1 MERRLSKKDLMELY
15 GVDRVTIEDWR
26 RNRGLKMI
34 EVSTH
39 SKYISEKD
47 LLEWEN
53 SLKGNYSVK
62 RLNNQTVSEW
72 IGMKGWYTFFKSS
85 ELISIS
91 VLTGWGFLW
100 LKKYFSPKLQ
110 SEWFI
115 YRSQFFLS
123 FRIFIWRLIFRIGT
137 LWVNYH

>member
-39 SKYISEKD
+39 SKYITKKD

-53 SLKGNYSVK
+53 SLKGSYSVK
-62 RLNNQTVSEW
+62 RLINQSVS
-72 IGMKGWYTFFKSS
+72 K
-85 ELISIS
+85 
-91 VLTGWGFLW
+91 
-100 LKKYFSPKLQ
+100 
-110 SEWFI
+110 
-115 YRSQFFLS
+115 
-123 FRIFIWRLIFRIGT
+123 
-137 LWVNYH
+137 

>member
-39 SKYISEKD
+39 SKYITEKD

-53 SLKGNYSVK
+53 SLKGNNLVK
-62 RLNNQTVSEW
+62 RFNNQSVSEW
-72 IGMKGWYTFFKSS
+72 IEVKGWYTFFKSCD
-85 ELISIS
+85 LISVS
-91 VLTGWGFLW
+91 VFTGWSFL
-100 LKKYFSPKLQ
+100 
-110 SEWFI
+110 
-115 YRSQFFLS
+115 
-123 FRIFIWRLIFRIGT
+123 
-137 LWVNYH
+137 

>member
-39 SKYISEKD
+39 SKYIKEKD

-53 SLKGNYSVK
+53 SLKGSYLVK
-62 RLNNQTVSEW
+62 RLNNQSVSKW
-72 IGMKGWYTFFKSS
+72 SN
-85 ELISIS
+85 
-91 VLTGWGFLW
+91 
-100 LKKYFSPKLQ
+100 KK
-110 SEWFI
+110 
-115 YRSQFFLS
+115 
-123 FRIFIWRLIFRIGT
+123 IW
-137 LWVNYH
+137 